1 MTDAGSLLRPRPSPV
16 FVDHCQ
22 TDRLQ
27 ERERPTHVTLGYK
40 SFSAGLAI
48 VCFYFRTRTTRLRGR
63 SVCPERETVLPTVQT
78 SRKRKT
84 LGLRA
89 ARFGQIEEH

>member
-63 SVCPERETVLPTVQT
+63 SVCPERDGFADRPDESQE
-78 SRKRKT
+78 KN
-84 LGLRA
+84 
-89 ARFGQIEEH
+89 ARPAGGKIRTN